1 MQILLAEEMR
11 ALDRAAEEEIG
22 IPGLVLMEN
31 AGRAVA
37 DAAEK
42 LLGSCCHKK
51 VLIFA
56 GKGNNGGD
64 GSGAGRWLHNR
75 DAEVT
80 LVLACTAEELSGSAA
95 DELQYYIACGATVLG
110 VTDADD
116 NLRFAEIENL
126 ALQADILIDALMGT
140 GFSGKMRPLFIRLC
154 GCINR
159 VKEKNPACKV
169 LAVDIPTGVNADT
182 GEVDGSAVRADTT
195 VTMALPKLGLYLY
208 PGAEHTGAVQ
218 VADIGMPA
226 SLLKEAAGN
235 RILLTKEL
243 VKALLPDRPKNAHKG
258 SAGRVMVVA
267 GSCGYVGAAALSS
280 FAAVKGGAGLVTL
293 LTPENT
299 REILAI
305 KLTEVMVKGLPVSND
320 RLVMEE
326 AMEVVSEA
334 LEKAD
339 VLAIGPGFGVSE
351 ETGSLIRENMSDY
364 EKELAI
370 LGTTAVPCVID
381 ADAIT
386 ALKDHTELLS
396 HMLAEKVLTPH
407 PGEMA
412 RITGIRISE
421 IEKNRV
427 EVARLY
433 AEKWQAVI
441 VLKGVPTVIA
451 LPDGTVYLNTTGTP
465 AMATGGSGDVLTG
478 LIAALIGQ
486 GLTVA
491 DAAVAGV
498 YIHGLAGELAVRDL
512 LLRGLQPGLPP
523 VLAVRGQGLPH
534 RPEKKGGGAHLP
546 LPGRPAGRRPLRH
559 RLAER
564 RGAVRRADAGKRG
577 KAEAGRALPKPEAQ

>member
-95 DELQYYIACGATVLG
+95 DELQYYIACGATVLE

-126 ALQADILIDALMGT
+126 ALQADLLIDALLGT
-140 GFSGKMRPLFIRLC
+140 GFSGKMRSLFIRLC

-159 VKEKNPACKV
+159 VKEKNPACQV

-182 GEVDGSAVRADTT
+182 GEADGSAVRADAT

-208 PGAEHTGAVQ
+208 PGAEHTGAIQ

-235 RILLTKEL
+235 RILLTKEQ
-243 VKALLPDRPKNAHKG
+243 VKALLPDRPKNAYKG
-258 SAGRVMVVA
+258 SAGRAVVVA

-351 ETGSLIRENMSDY
+351 ETGSLIRE
-364 EKELAI
+364 I
-370 LGTTAVPCVID
+370 LVTTAVPCVID

-491 DAAVAGV
+491 DAAVSGV
-498 YIHGLAGELAVRDL
+498 YLHGLAGELAAKGSVGLAASEL
-512 LLRGLQPGLPP
+512 L
-523 VLAVRGQGLPH
+523 AMI
-534 RPEKKGGGAHLP
+534 
-546 LPGRPAGRRPLRH
+546 
-559 RLAER
+559 
-564 RGAVRRADAGKRG
+564 
-577 KAEAGRALPKPEAQ
+577 PEARNQVKD

>member
-42 LLGSCCHKK
+42 LLGACCHKK
-51 VLIFA
+51 ILIFA

-64 GSGAGRWLHNR
+64 GSGAGRWLYNR
-75 DAEVT
+75 GAEVT
-80 LVLACTAEELSGSAA
+80 LVLACTAEELTGSAA
-95 DELQYYIACGATVLG
+95 DELQYYIACGATVLE
-110 VTDADD
+110 VSDADD

-126 ALQADILIDALMGT
+126 ALQADLLVDALLGT

-159 VKEKNPACKV
+159 AKEKKPGCRI
-169 LAVDIPTGVNADT
+169 LAVDIPSGVNADT
-182 GEVDGSAVRADTT
+182 GETDGNAVKADVTI
-195 VTMALPKLGLYLY
+195 TMALPKLGLYLY
-208 PGAEHTGAVQ
+208 PGAEYAGDIQ
-218 VADIGMPA
+218 VADIGMPS
-226 SLLKEAAGN
+226 SLLKEAEGN
-235 RILLTKEL
+235 RILITKEL
-243 VKALLPDRPKNAHKG
+243 IGLLLPDRPKNAHKG
-258 SAGRVMVVA
+258 SAGRVVLAA

-299 REILAI
+299 REILSI
-305 KLTEVMVKGLPVSND
+305 KLTEVMVKGLPVSEN
-320 RLVMEE
+320 RLMTE
-326 AMEVVSEA
+326 EA
-334 LEKAD
+334 LEIVAEALDKAD

-351 ETGSLIRENMSDY
+351 ETGNLIRE
-364 EKELAI
+364 I
-370 LGTTAVPCVID
+370 LVTTAVPCVID
-381 ADAIT
+381 ADAVT
-386 ALKDHTELLS
+386 ALQEHTDLLS

-407 PGEMA
+407 PGEMT
-412 RITGIRISE
+412 RLTGIRVSE

-433 AEKWQAVI
+433 AEKWQAVV
-441 VLKGVPTVIA
+441 VLKGVPTVVA

-498 YIHGLAGELAVRDL
+498 YLHGLAGELAAKGSVGMAASEL
-512 LLRGLQPGLPP
+512 LVKLP
-523 VLAVRGQGLPH
+523 
-534 RPEKKGGGAHLP
+534 
-546 LPGRPAGRRPLRH
+546 
-559 RLAER
+559 
-564 RGAVRRADAGKRG
+564 DARKTVCT
-577 KAEAGRALPKPEAQ
+577 

>member
-1 MQILLAEEMR
+1 M
-11 ALDRAAEEEIG
+11 
-22 IPGLVLMEN
+22 
-31 AGRAVA
+31 
-37 DAAEK
+37 
-42 LLGSCCHKK
+42 
-51 VLIFA
+51 
-56 GKGNNGGD
+56 
-64 GSGAGRWLHNR
+64 
-75 DAEVT
+75 T
-80 LVLACTAEELSGSAA
+80 LVLACAAEELSGSAA
-95 DELQYYIACGATVLG
+95 DELQYYIACGATVLE

-126 ALQADILIDALMGT
+126 ALRADLLIDALLGT
-140 GFSGKMRPLFIRLC
+140 GFSGKMRSLFLRLC

-159 VKEKNPACKV
+159 AKEKNPACSI

-182 GEVDGSAVRADTT
+182 GEADGSAVKADAT

-208 PGAEHTGAVQ
+208 PGAEHAGTIQ
-218 VADIGMPA
+218 VADIGMPS
-226 SLLKEAAGN
+226 SLLKETEGN
-235 RILLTKEL
+235 RILIEKEL
-243 VKALLPDRPKNAHKG
+243 VQTMLPDRPKNAHKG
-258 SAGRVMVVA
+258 SAGRVAVVA
-267 GSCGYVGAAALSS
+267 GSYGYVGAAALCS

-305 KLTEVMVKGLPVSND
+305 KLTEVMVKGLPVSDD
-320 RLVMEE
+320 RLVAE
-326 AMEVVSEA
+326 EA
-334 LEKAD
+334 LEVVTEALDKAD

-351 ETGSLIRENMSDY
+351 EAGNLIRD
-364 EKELAI
+364 I
-370 LGTTAVPCVID
+370 
-381 ADAIT
+381 

-433 AEKWQAVI
+433 AEKWQAVV
-441 VLKGVPTVIA
+441 VLKGVPTVVA

-498 YIHGLAGELAVRDL
+498 YLHGRAGELAAGGSVGMAASEL
-512 LLRGLQPGLPP
+512 LLKL
-523 VLAVRGQGLPH
+523 
-534 RPEKKGGGAHLP
+534 
-546 LPGRPAGRRPLRH
+546 
-559 RLAER
+559 
-564 RGAVRRADAGKRG
+564 
-577 KAEAGRALPKPEAQ
+577 PEARKL

>member
-11 ALDRAAEEEIG
+11 RLDRAAEEEIG

-37 DAAEK
+37 DAAET
-42 LLGSCCHKK
+42 LLGSCLRKK
-51 VLIFA
+51 VVIFA

-75 DAEVT
+75 GAEVT
-80 LVLACTAEELSGSAA
+80 LILACAAEELSGSAA
-95 DELQYYIACGATVLG
+95 DELQYYIACGAPVLE

-116 NLRFAEIENL
+116 NPRFAEIENQ
-126 ALQADILIDALMGT
+126 AMQADLLVDALLGT
-140 GFSGKMRPLFIRLC
+140 GFSGKLRPLFLRLC

-159 VKEKNPACKV
+159 VKVKNPACRV

-182 GEVDGSAVRADTT
+182 GEADASAVRADMT
-195 VTMALPKLGLYLY
+195 VTMALPKPGLYLY
-208 PGAEHTGAVQ
+208 PGAGCAGKVR

-226 SLLKEAAGN
+226 PLLQETAVV
-235 RILLTKEL
+235 RCLITKDR
-243 VKALLPDRPKNAHKG
+243 VRALLPDRPKNAHKG
-258 SAGRVMVVA
+258 TAGRVTVVA
-267 GSCGYVGAAALSS
+267 GSYGYVGAAALSS

-299 REILAI
+299 REILAV
-305 KLTEVMVKGLPVSND
+305 KLTEVMVKGLPVSEN
-320 RLVMEE
+320 RLVTE
-326 AMEVVSEA
+326 EA
-334 LEKAD
+334 LEIVSGELDKAD

-351 ETGSLIRENMSDY
+351 ETGGLIREI
-364 EKELAI
+364 LA
-370 LGTTAVPCVID
+370 TTAVPCVID

-386 ALKDHTELLS
+386 ALQNHTELLS

-412 RITGIRISE
+412 RITGIRIAE
-421 IEKNRV
+421 IEKNRL

-441 VLKGVPTVIA
+441 VLKGVPTVVA
-451 LPDGTVYLNTTGTP
+451 LPDGTVFLNTTGTP

-486 GLTVA
+486 GLPVA
-491 DAAVAGV
+491 DAAVSGV
-498 YIHGLAGELAVRDL
+498 YLHGLAGELAAKGSV
-512 LLRGLQPGLPP
+512 GLAASELM
-523 VLAVRGQGLPH
+523 AMI
-534 RPEKKGGGAHLP
+534 
-546 LPGRPAGRRPLRH
+546 
-559 RLAER
+559 
-564 RGAVRRADAGKRG
+564 
-577 KAEAGRALPKPEAQ
+577 PEARKAVYM

>member
-42 LLGSCCHKK
+42 LLGACRHKK

-56 GKGNNGGD
+56 GKGNNGVD

-75 DAEVT
+75 GAEVT
-80 LVLACTAEELSGSAA
+80 LVLACAAEELSGSAA
-95 DELQYYIACGATVLG
+95 DELQYYIACGATVLE

-126 ALQADILIDALMGT
+126 ALRADLLIDALLGT
-140 GFSGKMRPLFIRLC
+140 GFSGKMRSLFLRLC

-159 VKEKNPACKV
+159 AKEKNPACSI

-182 GEVDGSAVRADTT
+182 GEADGSAVKADAT

-208 PGAEHTGAVQ
+208 PGAEHAGTIQ
-218 VADIGMPA
+218 VADIGMPS
-226 SLLKEAAGN
+226 SLLKETEGN
-235 RILLTKEL
+235 RILIEKEL
-243 VKALLPDRPKNAHKG
+243 VQTMLPDRPKNAHKG
-258 SAGRVMVVA
+258 SAGRVAVVA
-267 GSCGYVGAAALSS
+267 GSYGYVGAAALCS

-305 KLTEVMVKGLPVSND
+305 KLTEVMVKGLPVSD
-320 RLVMEE
+320 E
-326 AMEVVSEA
+326 
-334 LEKAD
+334 
-339 VLAIGPGFGVSE
+339 
-351 ETGSLIRENMSDY
+351 
-364 EKELAI
+364 
-370 LGTTAVPCVID
+370 
-381 ADAIT
+381 

-433 AEKWQAVI
+433 AEKWQAVV
-441 VLKGVPTVIA
+441 VLKGVPTVVA

-478 LIAALIGQ
+478 LIAAL
-486 GLTVA
+486 L
-491 DAAVAGV
+491 
-498 YIHGLAGELAVRDL
+498 
-512 LLRGLQPGLPP
+512 
-523 VLAVRGQGLPH
+523 
-534 RPEKKGGGAHLP
+534 
-546 LPGRPAGRRPLRH
+546 
-559 RLAER
+559 
-564 RGAVRRADAGKRG
+564 
-577 KAEAGRALPKPEAQ
+577 PEAAWAWQLLNCY

>member
-1 MQILLAEEMR
+1 MQILLADEMR

-42 LLGSCCHKK
+42 MLGSCCHKRI
-51 VLIFA
+51 VIFA

-64 GSGAGRWLHNR
+64 GSGAGRWLNNR
-75 DAEVT
+75 GAEVT

-95 DELQYYIACGATVLG
+95 DELQYYVACGAAVLE

-116 NLRFAEIENL
+116 NLQFAEIENL
-126 ALQADILIDALMGT
+126 LIGADLVIDGLLGT
-140 GFSGKMRPLFIRLC
+140 GFTGKMRSLFGRLC
-154 GCINR
+154 RCINQI
-159 VKEKNPACKV
+159 KEKNPNCRV
-169 LAVDIPTGVNADT
+169 LAIDIPTGVNADT
-182 GEVDGSAVRADTT
+182 GAADKDAVRADRT

-208 PGAEHTGAVQ
+208 PGADCAGELQ

-235 RILLTKEL
+235 RILITNDM
-243 VKALLPDRPKNAHKG
+243 VKTMLPNRPKNAHKG
-258 SAGRVMVVA
+258 SAGRVVLVA

-293 LTPENT
+293 LTPEDA

-305 KLTEVMVKGLPVSND
+305 KLTEVMVKGLPAAENEAVP
-320 RLVMEE
+320 EE
-326 AMEVVSEA
+326 ALEVVSEA

-339 VLAIGPGFGVSE
+339 VLAIGPGFGVSDA
-351 ETGSLIRENMSDY
+351 TGSLIRE
-364 EKELAI
+364 I
-370 LGTTAVPCVID
+370 LVTTAVPCVID

-386 ALKDHTELLS
+386 ALQDHTELLS

-407 PGEMA
+407 PGEMS
-412 RITGIRISE
+412 RITGIRIGE

-441 VLKGVPTVIA
+441 VLKGVPTVVA
-451 LPDGTVYLNTTGTP
+451 LPDGTVYLNNTGTP

-498 YIHGLAGELAVRDL
+498 YIHGLAGELAAKGSI
-512 LLRGLQPGLPP
+512 GL
-523 VLAVRGQGLPH
+523 AAS
-534 RPEKKGGGAHLP
+534 E
-546 LPGRPAGRRPLRH
+546 
-559 RLAER
+559 LAEM
-564 RGAVRRADAGKRG
+564 
-577 KAEAGRALPKPEAQ
+577 LPEARKQVKE

>member
-42 LLGSCCHKK
+42 MLGACCHKK
-51 VLIFA
+51 ILIFS

-75 DAEVT
+75 GAEVT
-80 LVLACTAEELSGSAA
+80 LVLACAAEELSGSAA
-95 DELQYYIACGATVLG
+95 DELQYYVACGATVLE

-116 NLRFAEIENL
+116 DFRFAEIENL
-126 ALQADILIDALMGT
+126 ALQADLLIDALLGT
-140 GFSGKMRPLFIRLC
+140 GFSGRMRPLFVRLC

-159 VKEKNPACKV
+159 VKAKNPACRI

-182 GEVDGSAVRADTT
+182 GEADGSAVKADAT

-208 PGAEHTGAVQ
+208 PGAEHAGAVQ
-218 VADIGMPA
+218 VADIGMPSA
-226 SLLKEAAGN
+226 LLKEAAVS
-235 RILLTKEL
+235 RSLITKEL
-243 VKALLPDRPKNAHKG
+243 VKTLLPSRPKNAHKG
-258 SAGRVMVVA
+258 SAGRVVLAA
-267 GSCGYVGAAALSS
+267 GSYGYVGAAALSS

-299 REILAI
+299 REILAV
-305 KLTEVMVKGLPVSND
+305 KLTEVMVKGLPVSD
-320 RLVMEE
+320 RRLMSEE
-326 AMEVVSEA
+326 ALDVVSEA
-334 LEKAD
+334 LDKAD
-339 VLAIGPGFGVSE
+339 VLAIGPGLGVSE
-351 ETGSLIRENMSDY
+351 ETGSLIRE
-364 EKELAI
+364 L
-370 LGTTAVPCVID
+370 LVTTAVPCVID

-386 ALKDHTELLS
+386 ALQDHTELLS

-433 AEKWQAVI
+433 AEKWQAVV
-441 VLKGVPTVIA
+441 VLKGVPTVVA

-498 YIHGLAGELAVRDL
+498 YLHGFAGELAAKGSIGLAASEL
-512 LLRGLQPGLPP
+512 LQML
-523 VLAVRGQGLPH
+523 
-534 RPEKKGGGAHLP
+534 
-546 LPGRPAGRRPLRH
+546 
-559 RLAER
+559 
-564 RGAVRRADAGKRG
+564 
-577 KAEAGRALPKPEAQ
+577 PEARRQTTI

>member
-95 DELQYYIACGATVLG
+95 DELQYYIACGATVLE

-351 ETGSLIRENMSDY
+351 ETGSLIRE
-364 EKELAI
+364 I
-370 LGTTAVPCVID
+370 LVTTAVPCVID

-441 VLKGVPTVIA
+441 VLKGAPTVIA

-491 DAAVAGV
+491 DAAVSGV
-498 YIHGLAGELAVRDL
+498 YLHGLAGELAAKGSVGLAATEL
-512 LLRGLQPGLPP
+512 LQML
-523 VLAVRGQGLPH
+523 
-534 RPEKKGGGAHLP
+534 
-546 LPGRPAGRRPLRH
+546 
-559 RLAER
+559 
-564 RGAVRRADAGKRG
+564 
-577 KAEAGRALPKPEAQ
+577 PEARKQIKM

>member
-42 LLGSCCHKK
+42 LLGTCCQKRII
-51 VLIFA
+51 IFA

-75 DAEVT
+75 EAEVT
-80 LVLACTAEELSGSAA
+80 LVLACAAEELSGSAA
-95 DELQYYIACGATVLG
+95 DELQYYIACGARVVE
-110 VTDADD
+110 VTDPDD
-116 NLRFAEIENL
+116 NLNFAEIENL
-126 ALQADILIDALMGT
+126 ALRADLLIDALLGT
-140 GFSGKMRPLFIRLC
+140 GFAGKMRPLFARLC

-159 VKEKNPACKV
+159 AKEKNPACRV

-182 GEVDGSAVRADTT
+182 GEADAEAVRAGLT

-208 PGAEHTGAVQ
+208 PGAELAGKIR

-226 SLLKEAAGN
+226 ALMQEAGGN
-235 RILLTKEL
+235 RTLISGEL
-243 VKALLPDRPKNAHKG
+243 VKNLLPDRPGNAHKG
-258 SAGRVMVVA
+258 TAGRVTVVA
-267 GSCGYVGAAALSS
+267 GSCGYAGAAALCS

-299 REILAI
+299 REVLAI
-305 KLTEVMVKGLPVSND
+305 KLTEVMVKGLPVSDN
-320 RLVMEE
+320 RLVAEE
-326 AMEVVSEA
+326 ALEILSEA
-334 LEKAD
+334 LDRAD
-339 VLAIGPGFGVSE
+339 VLAVGPGFGVSG
-351 ETGSLIRENMSDY
+351 ETGGVIRELLVS
-364 EKELAI
+364 
-370 LGTTAVPCVID
+370 TAVPCVID
-381 ADAIT
+381 ADALT

-412 RITGIRISE
+412 RITGIRIAE

-478 LIAALIGQ
+478 LIAALMGQ
-486 GLTVA
+486 GLTA
-491 DAAVAGV
+491 AHAAVAGV
-498 YIHGLAGELAVRDL
+498 YLHGLAGELAAKGSVGLAASEL
-512 LLRGLQPGLPP
+512 LQML
-523 VLAVRGQGLPH
+523 
-534 RPEKKGGGAHLP
+534 
-546 LPGRPAGRRPLRH
+546 
-559 RLAER
+559 
-564 RGAVRRADAGKRG
+564 
-577 KAEAGRALPKPEAQ
+577 PEARKQVTENCRQVTI

>member
-1 MQILLAEEMR
+1 MQILLADEMR

-42 LLGSCCHKK
+42 MLGSCCHKRI
-51 VLIFA
+51 VIFA

-64 GSGAGRWLHNR
+64 GSGAGRWLNNR
-75 DAEVT
+75 GAEVT

-95 DELQYYIACGATVLG
+95 DELQYYVACGAAVLE

-116 NLRFAEIENL
+116 NLQFAEIENL
-126 ALQADILIDALMGT
+126 LIGADLVIDGLLGT
-140 GFSGKMRPLFIRLC
+140 GFTGKMRSLFGRLC
-154 GCINR
+154 RCINQI
-159 VKEKNPACKV
+159 KEKNPNCRV
-169 LAVDIPTGVNADT
+169 LAIDIPTGVNADT
-182 GEVDGSAVRADTT
+182 GAADKDAVRADRT

-208 PGAEHTGAVQ
+208 PGADCAGELQ

-235 RILLTKEL
+235 RILITNDM
-243 VKALLPDRPKNAHKG
+243 VKTMLPNRPKNAHKG
-258 SAGRVMVVA
+258 SAGRVVVVA

-293 LTPENT
+293 LTPEDA

-305 KLTEVMVKGLPVSND
+305 KLTEVMVKGLPAAENEAVP
-320 RLVMEE
+320 EE
-326 AMEVVSEA
+326 ALEVVSEA

-339 VLAIGPGFGVSE
+339 VLAIGPGFGVSDA
-351 ETGSLIRENMSDY
+351 TGSLIRE
-364 EKELAI
+364 I
-370 LGTTAVPCVID
+370 LVTTAVPCVID

-386 ALKDHTELLS
+386 ALQDHTELLS

-407 PGEMA
+407 PGEMS
-412 RITGIRISE
+412 RITGIRIGE

-441 VLKGVPTVIA
+441 VLKGVPTVVA
-451 LPDGTVYLNTTGTP
+451 LPDGTVYLNNTGTP

-498 YIHGLAGELAVRDL
+498 YLHGLAGELAAHGSI
-512 LLRGLQPGLPP
+512 GL
-523 VLAVRGQGLPH
+523 AAS
-534 RPEKKGGGAHLP
+534 E
-546 LPGRPAGRRPLRH
+546 
-559 RLAER
+559 LAEM
-564 RGAVRRADAGKRG
+564 
-577 KAEAGRALPKPEAQ
+577 LPEARKNIKD

>member
-1 MQILLAEEMR
+1 MQILLAEEMRALDLTEGGHPMQILLAEEMR

-42 LLGSCCHKK
+42 LLGACRHKK

-75 DAEVT
+75 GAEVT
-80 LVLACTAEELSGSAA
+80 LVLACAAEELSGSAA
-95 DELQYYIACGATVLG
+95 DELQYYIACGATVLE

-126 ALQADILIDALMGT
+126 ALRADLLIDALLGT
-140 GFSGKMRPLFIRLC
+140 GFSGKMRSLFLRLC

-159 VKEKNPACKV
+159 AKEKNPACSI

-182 GEVDGSAVRADTT
+182 GEADGSAVKADAT

-208 PGAEHTGAVQ
+208 PGAEHAGTIQ
-218 VADIGMPA
+218 VADIGMPS
-226 SLLKEAAGN
+226 SLLKETEGN
-235 RILLTKEL
+235 RILIEKEL
-243 VKALLPDRPKNAHKG
+243 VQTMLPDRPKNAHKG
-258 SAGRVMVVA
+258 SAGRVAVVA
-267 GSCGYVGAAALSS
+267 GSYGYVGAAALCS

-305 KLTEVMVKGLPVSND
+305 KLTEVMVKGLPVSDD
-320 RLVMEE
+320 RLVAE
-326 AMEVVSEA
+326 EA
-334 LEKAD
+334 LEVVTEALDKAD

-351 ETGSLIRENMSDY
+351 EAGNLIRD
-364 EKELAI
+364 I
-370 LGTTAVPCVID
+370 LVTTAVPCVID

-433 AEKWQAVI
+433 AEKWQAVV
-441 VLKGVPTVIA
+441 VLKGVPTVVA

-486 GLTVA
+486 GLSVA

-498 YIHGLAGELAVRDL
+498 YLHGRAGELAAGGSVGMAASEL
-512 LLRGLQPGLPP
+512 LLKL
-523 VLAVRGQGLPH
+523 
-534 RPEKKGGGAHLP
+534 
-546 LPGRPAGRRPLRH
+546 
-559 RLAER
+559 
-564 RGAVRRADAGKRG
+564 
-577 KAEAGRALPKPEAQ
+577 PEARKH

>member
-1 MQILLAEEMR
+1 MQILLAGEMR

-42 LLGSCCHKK
+42 LLGSCSHKK
-51 VLIFA
+51 AVIFA

-75 DAEVT
+75 GVEVT

-95 DELQYYIACGATVLG
+95 DELQYYVACGATVLE
-110 VTDADD
+110 VTDAEDH
-116 NLRFAEIENL
+116 LRFTEIENI
-126 ALQADILIDALMGT
+126 ALQADLLIDALLGT
-140 GFSGKMRPLFIRLC
+140 GFAGRMRPLFTRLC

-159 VKEKNPACKV
+159 VKECKPACRV

-182 GEVDGSAVRADTT
+182 GEADKSAVQADAT

-208 PGAEHTGAVQ
+208 PGAEYAGAVQ

-226 SLLKEAAGN
+226 SLLKETAGN
-235 RILLTKEL
+235 RSLITKEL
-243 VKALLPDRPKNAHKG
+243 VKALLPVRPKNAHKG
-258 SAGRVMVVA
+258 SAGRVTVAA
-267 GSCGYVGAAALSS
+267 GSYGYVGAAALSS

-299 REILAI
+299 REVLAI
-305 KLTEVMVKGLPVSND
+305 KLTEVMVKGLPCSETDNRPVA
-320 RLVMEE
+320 EE
-326 AMEVVSEA
+326 ALEVVSEA
-334 LEKAD
+334 LDKAD
-339 VLAIGPGFGVSE
+339 VLAIGPGLGVSE
-351 ETGSLIRENMSDY
+351 ETASLIRE
-364 EKELAI
+364 I
-370 LGTTAVPCVID
+370 LVTVAVPCVID

-412 RITGIRISE
+412 RITGIRVSE

-433 AEKWQAVI
+433 AEKWQAVV
-441 VLKGVPTVIA
+441 VLKGVPTVVA
-451 LPDGTVYLNTTGTP
+451 LPEGTVYLNTAGTP

-498 YIHGLAGELAVRDL
+498 YLHGLAGELAAGGSVGLAASEL
-512 LLRGLQPGLPP
+512 LQML
-523 VLAVRGQGLPH
+523 
-534 RPEKKGGGAHLP
+534 
-546 LPGRPAGRRPLRH
+546 
-559 RLAER
+559 
-564 RGAVRRADAGKRG
+564 
-577 KAEAGRALPKPEAQ
+577 PEARRQVIL

>member
-22 IPGLVLMEN
+22 IP
-31 AGRAVA
+31 A
-37 DAAEK
+37 
-42 LLGSCCHKK
+42 CCHKK
-51 VLIFA
+51 ILIFA

-75 DAEVT
+75 GAEVT
-80 LVLACTAEELSGSAA
+80 LVLACAAEELSGSAA
-95 DELQYYIACGATVLG
+95 DELQYYIACGATVLE

-126 ALQADILIDALMGT
+126 A
-140 GFSGKMRPLFIRLC
+140 

-159 VKEKNPACKV
+159 AKEKNPACSI

-182 GEVDGSAVRADTT
+182 GEADGSAVKADAT

-208 PGAEHTGAVQ
+208 PGAEHAGTIQ
-218 VADIGMPA
+218 VADIGMPS
-226 SLLKEAAGN
+226 SLLKETEGN
-235 RILLTKEL
+235 RILIEKEL
-243 VKALLPDRPKNAHKG
+243 VQTMLPDRPKNAHKG
-258 SAGRVMVVA
+258 SAGRVAVVA
-267 GSCGYVGAAALSS
+267 GSYGYVGAAALCS

-305 KLTEVMVKGLPVSND
+305 KLTEVMVKGLPVSDD
-320 RLVMEE
+320 RLVAE
-326 AMEVVSEA
+326 EA
-334 LEKAD
+334 LEVVTEALDKAD

-351 ETGSLIRENMSDY
+351 EAGNLIRD
-364 EKELAI
+364 I
-370 LGTTAVPCVID
+370 LVTTAVPCVID

-433 AEKWQAVI
+433 AEKWQAVV
-441 VLKGVPTVIA
+441 VLKGVPTVVA

-478 LIAALIGQ
+478 L
-486 GLTVA
+486 TVA
-491 DAAVAGV
+491 DAAVTGV
-498 YIHGLAGELAVRDL
+498 YLHGRAGELAAGGSVGMAASEL
-512 LLRGLQPGLPP
+512 LLKL
-523 VLAVRGQGLPH
+523 
-534 RPEKKGGGAHLP
+534 
-546 LPGRPAGRRPLRH
+546 
-559 RLAER
+559 
-564 RGAVRRADAGKRG
+564 
-577 KAEAGRALPKPEAQ
+577 PEARKL